1 MRLSSAIT
9 VAALTALTQVTP
21 AISPLGAA
29 RAQIADGLTPQDGQA
44 PQATAPAKRP
54 ALRRLEELLAR
65 VDPLGGDADFGGV
78 TMTDVP
84 LLPEAEANAR
94 LTDIARAASLRLAPA
109 TGIDVAYFPSQRP
122 ELAPVHEAFERG
134 RYLDHMLGVVDRE
147 LALPTTL
154 RVVMADCGQVNAAY
168 LNGRGTLVVCHE
180 VVASFVDQFRPRYAN
195 DPAGLGKA
203 VVSATVFTTLHEVGH
218 ALVELLRL
226 PILGNE
232 EDAAD
237 RIAAVYLLRDPDI
250 GADRA
255 LAAADATGAMASID
269 WDTHPMGTQRRYN
282 IMCLALG
289 ALNDPRLSMVGEDD
303 FNKNRLPGC
312 ASEHVR
318 ARESLD
324 RLLAPHY
331 RWKKQSSRLDALLL
345 KAGPPSPTAPLA
357 PPTGWKDAFHE
368 GLAHHRKVLEAVSAI
383 VKGGGTDDDVA
394 LWMVRY
400 IQANQATMASLR
412 SVLTGLRQDV
422 RQRLAT
428 DHIFEAWDLIVV
440 RKDLYDAHRS
450 TMELPVVRAFFDL
463 VPIRW

>member
-1 MRLSSAIT
+1 MRLFVTAL
-9 VAALTALTQVTP
+9 ALLTALIDLGPAHAQPAPTP
-21 AISPLGAA
+21 
-29 RAQIADGLTPQDGQA
+29 D
-44 PQATAPAKRP
+44 RP
-54 ALRRLEELLAR
+54 VLRRLEDLLAAQP
-65 VDPLGGDADFGGV
+65 DPLGGDADLRGV
-78 TMTDVP
+78 TMVGVP
-84 LLPEAEANAR
+84 LLPEAEANQR
-94 LTDIARAASLRLAPA
+94 LNDVAKIAALRITPA
-109 TGIDVAYFPSQRP
+109 TGIDIAYFASARP
-122 ELAPVHEAFERG
+122 ELAPVHDAFERG
-134 RYLDHMLGVVDRE
+134 RYLDHMLGVIDRE

-180 VVASFVDQFRPRYAN
+180 VVASFVDQFRARYAN

-269 WDTHPMGTQRRYN
+269 WDVHPMGTQRRYN

-289 ALNDPRLSMVGEDD
+289 ALNDPRIAMVGEDD
-303 FNKNRLPGC
+303 FNKNRLRGC
-312 ASEHVR
+312 PAEHER

-331 RWKKQSSRLDALLL
+331 RWKKQNPRLEALVLGL
-345 KAGPPSPTAPLA
+345 GPTAPPAPTVPLA
-357 PPTGWKDAFHE
+357 PPGGWKDPFHE
-368 GLAHHRKVLEAVSAI
+368 GLGHHRKVLEAIAAI
-383 VKGGGTDDDVA
+383 VKAGGNDDEVA

-412 SVLTGLRQDV
+412 SVLTGLRSDV

-440 RKDLYDAHRS
+440 RKDLFDAHRS